1 MRSLSKKITS
11 VLLSLAMIF
20 TLMPAVSG
28 PAYAADIVVLPSGE
42 VPASTLGPGHDYQV
56 PNEGTTI
63 VLEDGDDVTIDSI
76 MPNGSSSVLTIK
88 GSDSG
93 KLTVTNGINM
103 QQADN
108 GLIVEGGILF
118 IDRTASDDWESA
130 IAVSHYTQHGG
141 NVTAKITNDTG
152 INVGLMANYGF
163 LMDGGVLEASARNES
178 TLAYGIICEGHS
190 GGRFVLNDGKITL
203 TARGSSAYCIKAQDA
218 DITGGEI
225 YGTAIGNSGSAYGLT
240 SHSYKTSTLTMKG
253 GKVNMSAN
261 GAASAAALSTPII
274 DIEGGTL
281 TGTAT
286 SSAGYAYGIDNSVE
300 TGAFTMSE
308 GSVDMTAACGPGCNA
323 FGLDIAGVNITGG
336 YIKARAKDGYFG
348 YGIWI
353 ANSSGTA
360 SISDTILDITSHNS
374 EVNFGIGTDGP
385 VSLFGTTVT
394 IDTGATGNA
403 YGIRTDQGGLTLT
416 GSSVDV
422 TAKSANYPCGL
433 DVQSLKMTDSTV
445 DMEVDADTKGGSGAD
460 VDEGFFMQD
469 SSLYID
475 VASGGEGS
483 YGIITNSGDH
493 NWTITD
499 SEIEVNVVS
508 SADGSYGC
516 HGIENNHTADKDL
529 VSVTDSTIKTTCK
542 APSAFAS
549 GFTCYPNLTMNG
561 KTTIEAIGESG
572 TNANGIYVRGK
583 LTMTG
588 DQAVL
593 YGKGAVTTGN
603 DHYGIWANGGIYLE
617 EGAGYKVTK
626 PIGGV
631 IEDGK
636 VLDEAGGNIAEE
648 GEIEVPRHRLYLT
661 SFDTEDNQ
669 YNKPYFLIAS
679 NVTGDTPQPSPREYW
694 LKEGE
699 NVRFSVSVDDSAP
712 YNYDFYMW
720 RISNANGTDFAASPE
735 AGIVM
740 GTSDI
745 TLCAVMKRHY
755 DTVDNVQLVSDM
767 TEILAGETAG
777 DSVPLIEKTGA
788 TASQYNITSTQWKD
802 METESFMG
810 AGDTFVRGKTYKL
823 YIYAFADGS
832 AGYIWAD
839 TVDATYNGEP
849 LTREGTNTWT
859 KTFVANEYHTVT
871 FDPRNGSGTW
881 TEKVEWGNAATKPG
895 TDPVRDG
902 WDFDSWGKDS
912 VTGMNYFSASS
923 SNQAITA
930 DTTLY
935 ARYSA
940 VLKASASGGKVA
952 VKPAGEGVTEEDY
965 TTSILIPVNEKTEG
979 PITSKDYT
987 LYAKVNEGYLFGG
1000 WYKFNP
1006 ETSQYDL
1013 VSGEYTIDIA
1023 FTGNAT
1029 YKAVFDRD
1037 PDFVPHLRIYG
1048 SSRYETAYSAANYLK
1063 ELKGDDKLPTVI
1075 IADGRNFADALS
1087 GSYLAKV
1094 TESPILLVHPIYE
1107 EEVFGYIQSN
1117 VEAAGKVYLLG
1128 GTGAISEDF
1137 EGKLN
1142 AAGYDV
1148 KRLGGSDRFATNILI
1163 LKEANSIDSTVAK
1176 ELLVCSGMGF
1186 ADALSTSSVGKPI
1199 LLVGKTLSEG
1209 QKDYI
1214 REAAATD
1221 AWIIGGT
1228 GAVNEDIEN
1237 ELKGFVP
1244 ENRIYRLNGS
1254 NRFETSLLVAEEFF
1268 PGSRTTAVL
1277 VYGLTFPDGLS
1288 GGAVASFIGAPV
1300 LLCTD
1305 QVATNGPAAT
1315 WVRESGAYKSITF
1328 GGPKL
1333 IPLERVRAIMDQPDM
1348 EIVVYGA

>member
-1 MRSLSKKITS
+1 MRSLSKKITG

-108 GLIVEGGILF
+108 GLIVEGGTLF
-118 IDRTASDDWESA
+118 IDRTASGDWESA

-141 NVTAKITNDTG
+141 SVTAKITNDTG

-190 GGRFVLNDGKITL
+190 GGRFVMNDGEITL
-203 TARGSSAYCIKAQDA
+203 TARGLSAYCIKAQDA

-240 SHSYKTSTLTMKG
+240 SHSYQTSTFTMKG

-336 YIKARAKDGYFG
+336 YIKARAKDGYVG

-360 SISDTILDITSHNS
+360 SISDTILDITSNNS
-374 EVNFGIGTDGP
+374 EVNYGLSSNGP
-385 VSLFGTTVT
+385 VSLSGATVT
-394 IDTGATGNA
+394 IDTESTESA
-403 YGIRTDQGGLTLT
+403 YGIRTNQGGLTLT
-416 GSSVDV
+416 ESSVDI
-422 TAKSANYPCGL
+422 TTKAPDDPWGL
-433 DVQSLKMTDSTV
+433 WAESMDTTDSTV
-445 DMEVDADTKGGSGAD
+445 DVKVDATTKGGYGAYIED
-460 VDEGFFMQD
+460 AFTMTGGSLSVD
-469 SSLYID
+469 LT
-475 VASGGEGS
+475 SGGEGS
-483 YGIITNSGDH
+483 KGLTSGTEEY
-493 NWTITD
+493 NWTIKD
-499 SEIEVNVVS
+499 AEIDVKVVS
-508 SADGSYGC
+508 AADGAYGC
-516 HGIENNHTADKDL
+516 NAIEILNAEASL
-529 VSVTDSTIKTTCK
+529 VNVTDSTINASSK
-542 APSAFAS
+542 APNAHAE
-549 GFTCYPNLTMNG
+549 GFTSIPHLTLNG
-561 KTTIEAIGESG
+561 ASIIEATGEGYDNAHGVYVSG
-572 TNANGIYVRGK
+572 VI
-583 LTMTG
+583 TMTG
-588 DQAVL
+588 DHAVL
-593 YGKGAVTTGN
+593 YGKGTVADGYG
-603 DHYGIWANGGIYLE
+603 YGIWAGDSIVLE
-617 EGAGYKVTK
+617 SSDYKVTI
-626 PIGGV
+626 PAGGV
-631 IEDGK
+631 IEDGMVK
-636 VLDEAGGNIAEE
+636 DRVGGSIAPE
-648 GEIEVPRHRLYLT
+648 GKIEVPRHRLYLT

-755 DTVDNVQLVSDM
+755 DTVETMQLVSDM

-777 DSVPLIEKTGA
+777 DSVPPIEKAGA
-788 TASQYNITSTQWKD
+788 TASQYNITSAQWKD
-802 METESFMG
+802 METGSFMA

-823 YIYAFADGS
+823 YIYAFADGN

-839 TVDATYNGEP
+839 TVNATYNGEP

-859 KTFVANEYHTVT
+859 KTFVAKEYHTVT
-871 FDPRNGSGTW
+871 FDPRNGSDTW

-1029 YKAVFDRD
+1029 YKAVFDKD

-1163 LKEANSIDSTVAK
+1163 LNEANSIDSTVAK

-1209 QKDYI
+1209 QKDYL

-1288 GGAVASFIGAPV
+1288 GGADASFIGAPV

>member
-1 MRSLSKKITS
+1 
-11 VLLSLAMIF
+11 MIF

-108 GLIVEGGILF
+108 GLIVEGGTLF
-118 IDRTASDDWESA
+118 IDRTASDDWECA

-203 TARGSSAYCIKAQDA
+203 TARGLSAYCIKAQDA

-240 SHSYKTSTLTMKG
+240 SHSYQTSTFTMKG

-261 GAASAAALSTPII
+261 GAASAIVLSTPII
-274 DIEGGTL
+274 DIEGGAL

-286 SSAGYAYGIDNSVE
+286 SSAGYAYGIDNNTE

-360 SISDTILDITSHNS
+360 SISDTILDITSNNS
-374 EVNFGIGTDGP
+374 EVNYGLSSNGP
-385 VSLFGTTVT
+385 VSLSGATVT
-394 IDTGATGNA
+394 IDTESTESA
-403 YGIRTDQGGLTLT
+403 YGIRTNQGGLTLT
-416 GSSVDV
+416 ESSVDI
-422 TAKSANYPCGL
+422 TTKAPDDPWGL
-433 DVQSLKMTDSTV
+433 WAESLDMTDSTV
-445 DMEVDADTKGGSGAD
+445 EVKVDATTKGGYGAYIED
-460 VDEGFFMQD
+460 ALTMTGGSLSVD
-469 SSLYID
+469 LT
-475 VASGGEGS
+475 SGGEGS
-483 YGIITNSGDH
+483 HGLTSGTEEY
-493 NWTITD
+493 NWTIKD
-499 SEIEVNVVS
+499 AEIDVKVVS
-508 SADGSYGC
+508 AADGAYGC
-516 HGIENNHTADKDL
+516 NAIEISNAEASL
-529 VSVTDSTIKTTCK
+529 VNVTDSTINASSK
-542 APSAFAS
+542 APNAHAE
-549 GFTCYPNLTMNG
+549 GFTSIPHLTLNG
-561 KTTIEAIGESG
+561 ASIIEATGEG
-572 TNANGIYVRGK
+572 YDNAHGVYVRGQISF
-583 LTMTG
+583 TG
-588 DQAVL
+588 DRAVL
-593 YGKGAVTTGN
+593 HGKGSVSYGN
-603 DHYGIWANGGIYLE
+603 SQYGIRADGGIDL
-617 EGAGYKVTK
+617 GSNAADYKVTI
-626 PIGGV
+626 PAGGV
-631 IEDGK
+631 IEDGMVK
-636 VLDEAGGNIAEE
+636 DRVGGSIAPE
-648 GEIEVPRHRLYLT
+648 GKIEVPRHRLYLT
-661 SFDTEDNQ
+661 SYDTEDGQ

-699 NVRFSVSVDDSAP
+699 NVRFSVSVGDSAP

-755 DTVDNVQLVSDM
+755 DTVETMQLVSDM

-777 DSVPLIEKTGA
+777 GSVPPIEKTGA
-788 TASQYNITSTQWKD
+788 TASQYNITSAQWKD
-802 METESFMG
+802 METGSFMG

-823 YIYAFADGS
+823 YIYAFADGN

-839 TVDATYNGEP
+839 TVNATYNGEP

-859 KTFVANEYHTVT
+859 KTFVAKEYFTVT
-871 FDPRNGSGTW
+871 FDPRNGSDTW

-912 VTGMNYFSASS
+912 VTASGNYFNSS
-923 SNQAITA
+923 PAGITA

-940 VLKASASGGKVA
+940 VLKASASDGKVA
-952 VKPAGEGVTEEDY
+952 IKPVGEGVAEEDY
-965 TTSILIPVNEKTEG
+965 MASVLIPFNEKTEG
-979 PITSKDYT
+979 PITSKGYT
-987 LYAKVNEGYLFGG
+987 LYAKANEGFIFGG
-1000 WYKFNP
+1000 WFKYND
-1006 ETSQYDL
+1006 ETAQYDF
-1013 VSGEYTIDIA
+1013 VSTMDRLDID
-1023 FTGNAT
+1023 FTGEAT

-1048 SSRYETAYSAANYLK
+1048 KSRYETAYGAANYMK
-1063 ELKGDDKLPTVI
+1063 EQKGVDKLPTVI

-1087 GSYLAKV
+1087 GSYLAAV
-1094 TESPILLVHPIYE
+1094 SEAPILLVHPVYE
-1107 EEVFGYIQSN
+1107 EEVFEYIQGN
-1117 VEAAGKVYLLG
+1117 VETGGKIYLLG
-1128 GTGAISEDF
+1128 GKGAISEEF
-1137 EGKLN
+1137 ETLLKE
-1142 AAGYDV
+1142 AGYDV
-1148 KRLGGSDRFATNILI
+1148 NRLGGKTRYDTNVLI
-1163 LKEANSIDSTVAK
+1163 LREANNIGSTFTKDV
-1176 ELLVCSGMGF
+1176 LVCSGTGF
-1186 ADALSTSSVGKPI
+1186 ADALSTSSVGRPI
-1199 LLVGKTLSEG
+1199 LLVGNELSES
-1209 QKDYI
+1209 QIQYLNDVKP
-1214 REAAATD
+1214 TD
-1221 AWIIGGT
+1221 AWIIGGN
-1228 GAVNEDIEN
+1228 GAVSADIEA
-1237 ELKGFVP
+1237 ELGGYIPAESTKRVKGA
-1244 ENRIYRLNGS
+1244 
-1254 NRFETSLLVAEEFF
+1254 NRFETSLAVAQEFF
-1268 PGSRTTAVL
+1268 KGTHSTAVL
-1277 VYGLTFPDGLS
+1277 VYGLSFPDGLS
-1288 GGAVASFIGAPV
+1288 GGAVASWFDAPV

-1305 QVATNGPAAT
+1305 KEKDNTPASI
-1315 WVRESGAYKSITF
+1315 WVKEAGAYKSITF
-1328 GGPKL
+1328 GGPTL
-1333 IPLERVRAIMDQPDM
+1333 IPAEQIGFVMDQPG
-1348 EIVVYGA
+1348 ITVNVYGA